1 MGQLIDDLLKL
12 SRLTR
17 VALRLEPVDLSSL
30 ARAIAGRL
38 EESEPARRMEF
49 VIQNGISTAGD
60 GRLLEIVLANL
71 MSNAVKF
78 TGPRDPARI
87 EFGRTNG
94 EREAAFYVRDNG
106 VGFDMAYANM
116 LFGVFQR
123 LHKHSEFPGTGIG
136 LATAQRVVR
145 RHGGRIWAD
154 AKPNEGATFYFTVDQ
169 AASR

>member
-17 VALRLEPVDLSSL
+17 VALQHQPVDLSSL
-30 ARAIAGRL
+30 AREIAGRL
-38 EESEPARRMEF
+38 QESEPARRMEF

-60 GRLLEIVLANL
+60 GRLLEVVLTNL
-71 MSNAVKF
+71 LSNSVKF

-87 EFGRTNG
+87 EFGQTSG
-94 EREAAFYVRDNG
+94 EAEPTFYVRDNG
-106 VGFDMAYANM
+106 VGFDMAYANT
-116 LFGVFQR
+116 LFGAFQR
-123 LHKHSEFPGTGIG
+123 LHKHGEFPGIGIG

-154 AKPNEGATFYFTVDQ
+154 AKPNEGATFYFTIDG
-169 AASR
+169 AASG